1 MNPYNY
7 LNEEEKAHDYV
18 VNSERK
24 TYLSDLDIEYDFM
37 DYVAEDIP
45 KHLTDFAISIL
56 MTSEEVEYIA
66 INDKEVYESV
76 LFDSIEEHDRE
87 VMSDFVED
95 YPIYAKQLVSRI
107 KSKFSDVS
115 EVMIIR
121 L

>member
-24 TYLSDLDIEYDFM
+24 TYLSDLDIEMDFM

-66 INDKEVYESV
+66 INDNEVYEST

-87 VMSDFVED
+87 IMSDFVED
-95 YPIYAKQLVSRI
+95 YPIYAKQLVSKI
-107 KSKFSDVS
+107 KSEFSDVS